1 MSFLSR
7 PVASR
12 RQVLRKLR
20 TFSCSATLQEL
31 PDTRAARLEV
41 LRELRHTGVIAIASR
56 RKAEF
61 MGVFQATQAG
71 TTRLS
76 ATGELPCHKS
86 TPPCSAPTLGFQVTL
101 VIQDAI

>member
-20 TFSCSATLQEL
+20 TLSCSATLQEL
-31 PDTRAARLEV
+31 PGPRAARLEV
-41 LRELRHTGVIAIASR
+41 LRELRHTGVITIASR

-61 MGVFQATQAG
+61 NTFEREQILKTLYPFDAFLLGRTFLAG
-71 TTRLS
+71 F
-76 ATGELPCHKS
+76 G
-86 TPPCSAPTLGFQVTL
+86 
-101 VIQDAI
+101 II